1 MLSEPDKPPESDGPP
16 GPNKIPSV
24 SDESPTPD
32 SLAIKEEI
40 RFALI
45 ARTARTNTSEGPR
58 RDDSFHPM
66 IDAMEH
72 AGHRINR
79 INFGAPSPDP
89 PVAIWLTVAVF
100 IIRVLQFVLP
110 TSWRWLTEEQTH
122 DIDKILSGG
131 AFGAFIAKYLST
143 AIFPDKKR

>member
-1 MLSEPDKPPESDGPP
+1 MLSEPDKPPESDEPP
-16 GPNKIPSV
+16 GPNKVPSV

-32 SLAIKEEI
+32 SLAIKEEN

-45 ARTARTNTSEGPR
+45 AERQEQIRQSVHGG
-58 RDDSFHPM
+58 M
-66 IDAMEH
+66 ILFI
-72 AGHRINR
+72 R
-79 INFGAPSPDP
+79 
-89 PVAIWLTVAVF
+89 VAIWLTVAVF